1 MLSILGAHVSSGCQ
15 GFGFWEVVFFR
26 SVHQE
31 ILPVRH
37 NFAAIRPYIY
47 KYIRNFRYFRK
58 MCNYA

>member
-1 MLSILGAHVSSGCQ
+1 MFRVGAKVFASGKL
-15 GFGFWEVVFFR
+15 FLR

-58 MCNYA
+58 ICNYA